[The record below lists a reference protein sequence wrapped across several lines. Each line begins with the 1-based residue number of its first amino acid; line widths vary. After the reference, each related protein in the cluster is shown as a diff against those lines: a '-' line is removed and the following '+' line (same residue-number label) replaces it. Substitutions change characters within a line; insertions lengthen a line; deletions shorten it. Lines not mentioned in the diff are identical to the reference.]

1 MTRMERLKQEARETA
16 TRLGHDLGRF
26 RPSVIT
32 TEAPGPSQRPAALA
46 ACARCGAVVV
56 VDPMPVAG
64 EEAITGE
71 GVRRACVA
79 IEQEG
84 HEMA

>member
-1 MTRMERLKQEARETA
+1 MTRMERLKREAREIA
-16 TRLGHDLGRF
+16 TQLGHRLDRF

-32 TEAPGPSQRPAALA
+32 NEGPASSQRPVAVA
-46 ACARCGAVVV
+46 ACPRCGAVVM
-56 VDPMPVAG
+56 VDPAPVAG
-64 EEAITGE
+64 GETITGE
-71 GVRRACVA
+71 GVMRPCVA

>member
-1 MTRMERLKQEARETA
+1 MTRMERLKREARQLA
-16 TRLGHDLGRF
+16 DRLGHRLERF

-32 TEAPGPSQRPAALA
+32 ADPPAPRQRPAAVA
-46 ACARCGAVVV
+46 ACTVCGAMVV
-56 VDPMPVAG
+56 VDPAPPSGGA
-64 EEAITGE
+64 ALSGE
-71 GVRRACVA
+71 GVTRQCVA

>member
-1 MTRMERLKQEARETA
+1 MTKMDRLRREARQLA
-16 TRLGHDLGRF
+16 TRLGHRLERF

-32 TEAPGPSQRPAALA
+32 AAPPAPVQRPAAVA
-46 ACARCGAVVV
+46 ACMVCGAMVV
-56 VDPMPVAG
+56 VDPAPQPGGKALS
-64 EEAITGE
+64 GE
-71 GVRRACVA
+71 GVTRQCTA

>member
-1 MTRMERLKQEARETA
+1 MTRVERLKREARETA
-16 TRLGHDLGRF
+16 TRLGHRLGRF

-32 TEAPGPSQRPAALA
+32 VKGPVPSQRPASVA
-46 ACARCGAVVV
+46 ACEICGAVVA
-56 VDPMPVAG
+56 VDTAPPAG
-64 EEAITGE
+64 DDAVTGE
-71 GVRRACVA
+71 GVIRRCVA